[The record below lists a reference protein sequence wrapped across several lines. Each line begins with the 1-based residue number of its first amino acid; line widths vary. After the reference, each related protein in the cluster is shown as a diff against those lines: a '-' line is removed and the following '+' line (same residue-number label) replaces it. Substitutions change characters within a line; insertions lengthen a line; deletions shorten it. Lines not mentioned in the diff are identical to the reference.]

1 MVVAILVVM
10 VVIALGRMRSIVQA
24 LEQSRLTRG
33 PRLEVPRGRTSLF
46 ATTYFTVCK
55 KCKGDN

>member
-24 LEQSRLTRG
+24 LEQSRLTRD
-33 PRLEVPRGRTSLF
+33 PRLEVQRGRTSSC
-46 ATTYFTVCK
+46 AMTSFTVCK